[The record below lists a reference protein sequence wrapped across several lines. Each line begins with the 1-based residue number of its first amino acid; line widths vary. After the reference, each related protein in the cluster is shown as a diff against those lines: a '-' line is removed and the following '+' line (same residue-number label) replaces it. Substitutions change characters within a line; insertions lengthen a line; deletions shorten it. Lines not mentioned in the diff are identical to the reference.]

1 MTSILVLS
9 FLILMAIGIPIAI
22 SLGTASGIVILLSD
36 NIPMLNLVQKVFQSL
51 DSFPLL
57 AVPMF
62 ILAGVL
68 METSG
73 ISKRLINLVS
83 SFVGHIKGGLAIVAV
98 ISSAL
103 FSSIS
108 GSGAAT
114 AAAIGAILIPS
125 MIERGY
131 NRNFAAAVPA
141 VSGELGVII
150 PPSLTLVVFGAT
162 TNTSIGDLFIAGI
175 IPGIL
180 ITLSLIAFVYIV
192 AKIKKY
198 GQEEYV
204 NWKDRWK
211 AFKESVLALFMPI
224 IIIGGIYGGLFTP
237 TEAATVAVVYAF
249 LVGYF
254 IYKEFSIKQVIPMIL
269 KSANSYSIVLIVVAT
284 AGLFSWLL
292 ARNNVFDG
300 VSDLF
305 VSITTSPIIF
315 LLLIN
320 VLLLIVGMFIE
331 AVGAIVILG
340 PLLLESALTFGID
353 PVHFG
358 LIMVV
363 NLAMGMCT
371 PPVGVNLFISCKI
384 ANISIID
391 IAKGVYPLLVI
402 LWLDLIIITFI
413 PGISLFL

>member
-1 MTSILVLS
+1 
-9 FLILMAIGIPIAI
+9 
-22 SLGTASGIVILLSD
+22 VILLSD

-269 KSANSYSIVLIVVAT
+269 KSANSYS
-284 AGLFSWLL
+284 
-292 ARNNVFDG
+292 
-300 VSDLF
+300 
-305 VSITTSPIIF
+305 
-315 LLLIN
+315 
-320 VLLLIVGMFIE
+320 
-331 AVGAIVILG
+331 
-340 PLLLESALTFGID
+340 
-353 PVHFG
+353 
-358 LIMVV
+358 
-363 NLAMGMCT
+363 
-371 PPVGVNLFISCKI
+371 
-384 ANISIID
+384 
-391 IAKGVYPLLVI
+391 
-402 LWLDLIIITFI
+402 
-413 PGISLFL
+413 